1 MKAVLQIF
9 KKMKNFLFESKQELG
24 RVSWPSKQELWDS
37 TMVVILVSIM
47 LAVFVGIFD
56 RIFTTLVSLIVR

>member
-37 TMVVILVSIM
+37 TMVVIFVSIM

>member
-1 MKAVLQIF
+1 MF
-9 KKMKNFLFESKQELG
+9 KKLKDFLFESKQELG

-37 TMVVILVSIM
+37 TMVVIFVSAL

>member
-1 MKAVLQIF
+1 MKAVLQLF
-9 KKMKNFLFESKQELG
+9 KKLKDFLFESKQELG

-37 TMVVILVSIM
+37 TMVVIFVSAL